1 MRWRECAGATER
13 IAVRNARGFNSLIT
27 LIHVRFTILDMPFD
41 VICQPSAS
49 RNPKGSPAVPAEECN

>member
-27 LIHVRFTILDMPFD
+27 LIHVRFGKLDLLFD
-41 VICQPSAS
+41 VMRPSFAS
-49 RNPKGSPAVPAEECN
+49 RNPKESPAVPAEECN